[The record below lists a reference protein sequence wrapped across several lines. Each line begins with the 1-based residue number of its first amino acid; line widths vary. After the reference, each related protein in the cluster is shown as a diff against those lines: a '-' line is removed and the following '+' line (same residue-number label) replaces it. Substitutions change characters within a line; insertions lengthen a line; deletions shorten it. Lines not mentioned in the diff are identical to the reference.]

1 MNTLQ
6 KSLIVSCLF
15 IIIGSLFPNQVF
27 AQMESRQDIVQ
38 GEVIVTFKK
47 TVIDVRNDRNGDKSL
62 QFAESKKLDRQGD
75 IADSNIMLL
84 KARKNPNGQNE
95 TTEQI
100 MARLQNDPSVESV
113 QPNFRYFPAS
123 IPTNDTLK
131 DLLWALE
138 NTGQTANG
146 VAGSNDADIDAP
158 EAWAINEGTNASVI
172 VAVIDTGVAYKHP
185 DLSANM
191 WDGTGCVSYSNTALG
206 GCVHGYDFEDVDKTP
221 LPTSSGHGTYVAG
234 IIAAIKNNAKGTIG
248 VAPNARIMAL
258 KTAFTSMDLVKAI
271 NFARYNGAKVIN
283 ASWGGNGFDTVMM
296 NAIASFPGLFIAA
309 SGNDST
315 NSDAGTHFYPS
326 DYDLANIISVTATN
340 QSDNLASTANYGITS
355 VDIGAPGT
363 SIATTDAG
371 AALDGS
377 DDRYVYAGG
386 TSMAAP
392 HVAGLVALLAGY
404 NPLLT
409 VAQIR
414 NAILNNGD
422 PVPALNGKTVTGMRI
437 NAEKALRSVVPNLI
451 LNPSLETAGT
461 GGSPSNWSKGGFGTN
476 DRVLTYPVTG
486 QHGDKAARID
496 ITSFADGNAKWYF
509 ANVPVTPGK
518 TYTFSDYYKSDV
530 PTNVVA
536 QFKMTNG
543 TFSYDVPTQSAAS
556 PTSWSRVL
564 RTFTVPANV
573 VSLTVFHSLAQIGY
587 LITDNFSLT
596 AVSNNLIKNPS
607 FETAGTGG
615 NPANWLRG
623 GYGTNTAS
631 LTYPVAGQDS
641 AKAARVDITAYANG
655 NRKWYF
661 DDVPVIPGKTYAI
674 SDYYKSN
681 VTSSVGSRFKM
692 TNGTYTYS
700 GTTLRAASP
709 TVWTQA
715 QATITIPVNVSSLT
729 VFHSIEQ
736 IGYLITDNFSLKLL
750 NP

>member
-1 MNTLQ
+1 
-6 KSLIVSCLF
+6 
-15 IIIGSLFPNQVF
+15 
-27 AQMESRQDIVQ
+27 
-38 GEVIVTFKK
+38 
-47 TVIDVRNDRNGDKSL
+47 
-62 QFAESKKLDRQGD
+62 
-75 IADSNIMLL
+75 
-84 KARKNPNGQNE
+84 
-95 TTEQI
+95 
-100 MARLQNDPSVESV
+100 
-113 QPNFRYFPAS
+113 
-123 IPTNDTLK
+123 
-131 DLLWALE
+131 
-138 NTGQTANG
+138 
-146 VAGSNDADIDAP
+146 
-158 EAWAINEGTNASVI
+158 
-172 VAVIDTGVAYKHP
+172 
-185 DLSANM
+185 
-191 WDGTGCVSYSNTALG
+191 
-206 GCVHGYDFEDVDKTP
+206 
-221 LPTSSGHGTYVAG
+221 
-234 IIAAIKNNAKGTIG
+234 
-248 VAPNARIMAL
+248 
-258 KTAFTSMDLVKAI
+258 
-271 NFARYNGAKVIN
+271 
-283 ASWGGNGFDTVMM
+283 
-296 NAIASFPGLFIAA
+296 
-309 SGNDST
+309 
-315 NSDAGTHFYPS
+315 
-326 DYDLANIISVTATN
+326 
-340 QSDNLASTANYGITS
+340 
-355 VDIGAPGT
+355 
-363 SIATTDAG
+363 
-371 AALDGS
+371 
-377 DDRYVYAGG
+377 
-386 TSMAAP
+386 
-392 HVAGLVALLAGY
+392 
-404 NPLLT
+404 
-409 VAQIR
+409 
-414 NAILNNGD
+414 
-422 PVPALNGKTVTGMRI
+422 
-437 NAEKALRSVVPNLI
+437 
-451 LNPSLETAGT
+451 
-461 GGSPSNWSKGGFGTN
+461 
-476 DRVLTYPVTG
+476 VTG